1 MAKINLSLALAHYDR
16 HIPFFDGT
24 LPPDNIELNVL
35 QVGQSVSERD
45 GDNRHGRMLKDGE
58 FDAAEVSLSSYL
70 MGRSRGLPFTAIP
83 VFPRRLFSLSMVWV
97 NKAAGIQAPQDLI
110 GKKVGLSSF
119 QTTLS
124 VLTKGDLQS
133 EYDVPWRKIHW
144 YTRRKETI
152 DFKPEADVKIDL
164 IPEENNIG
172 NMFLK
177 GELDALIMPHPP
189 KEVTQGSDLICR
201 LFEDPKREELK
212 YFRKNGY
219 YPIMHVIAFRNDVL
233 DKNPEAAFMLVNLFE
248 AAKKICREHYSDPNW
263 SSMAWGRHL
272 VEEERGHLGLDP
284 WPNGFKKNRANLKR
298 FIGYSFDQ
306 GLLERKLTVEE
317 LFAEST
323 LAT

>member
-1 MAKINLSLALAHYDR
+1 MSKIKLSLALAHYDR

-24 LPPDNIELNVL
+24 LQSDQIELSVL
-35 QVGQSVSERD
+35 QIGQSVSERD
-45 GDNRHGRMLKDGE
+45 GDNRHGRMLKKGE

-83 VFPRRLFSLSMVWV
+83 VFPRRLFSLSMIWV
-97 NKAAGIQAPQDLI
+97 NKQAGIRTPQDLI

-133 EYDVPWRKIHW
+133 EYGVPWRKIHW

-152 DFKPEADVKIDL
+152 DFSPEAGVKIDL
-164 IPEENNIG
+164 IPREKNIG
-172 NMFLK
+172 RMFLN

-189 KEVTQGSDLICR
+189 KEVTGGSDLIRR
-201 LFEDPKREELK
+201 LFEDPKAEEYK
-212 YFRKNGY
+212 YFQKNGF

-233 DKNPEAAFMLVNLFE
+233 EKYPEAAPALVDLFE
-248 AAKKICREHYSDPNW
+248 AAGKLTREHYADPNW
-263 SSMAWGRHL
+263 SLMAWGRHL
-272 VEEERGHLGLDP
+272 FEEERRMLGDDP
-284 WPNGFKKNRANLKR
+284 WPHGFRRNEANLKR

-306 GLLERKLTVEE
+306 GLLERELTVEE
-317 LFAEST
+317 LFAEAT
-323 LAT
+323 LDT